1 MPSLEG
7 TPWWAWLIAVM
18 VPAMAA
24 IAVAQ
29 IQQRRRVDTVV
40 EQVKNTHDTNLRTD
54 LNEAKQQARLARE
67 SSHRLERFVE
77 DLLKTIRSMEASM
90 DRREGL
96 HAQFE
101 HESAKDRADIRQDL
115 AEIRAESQADR
126 HRIQQELER
135 YKIEQR
141 RSAAPK
147 EGHGEQS

>member
-1 MPSLEG
+1 MPPPEG
-7 TPWWAWLIAVM
+7 TPWWAWLIVG
-18 VPAMAA
+18 
-24 IAVAQ
+24 VAGALGTIVVAL
-29 IQQRRRVDTVV
+29 IQQHRKVDAVV

-54 LNEAKQQARLARE
+54 LDEAKQEARLARE

-126 HRIQQELER
+126 RRVQQELER